1 MKEHSR
7 HMRTIMRLILFA
19 VCANAAVQHL
29 DVVAH
34 AIGDLLGVAAPIL
47 LGLFAAFILTIPI
60 NALERHLIRPHGKRA
75 LTLQKKLQRP
85 LSIALSIILI
95 VAAIAFV
102 SIAVIPNLVSSL
114 HSMIAD
120 LPALLEQFKEA
131 SLPFKEQAPELV
143 ARIQNLSF
151 DALGFESALSAI
163 LTRNTDSVADAV
175 VAVATSVF
183 GKALSAMLGLIIAI
197 SAACQKERLAAQ
209 AIRFVQTFFAKN
221 KAEKMI
227 GLVRRVR
234 NIFANFI
241 TGQVLEAIVL
251 GAMVFAGMLIFR
263 FPHAFSISA
272 LAMVMAL
279 IPILGAWISAIVGA
293 ILVLASDGLIRA
305 VGFVLLI
312 IILQQIEGNI
322 IYPRV
327 MGNRVGLPS
336 LWVLAAIT
344 LCSALMGIWGM
355 LLFVP
360 LFAVVYQLTRDQM
373 HSRQEMQSAH

>member
-1 MKEHSR
+1 MKEHGR
-7 HMRTIMRLILFA
+7 HIRTIMRLSLFA
-19 VCANAAVQHL
+19 VCVNAAVQHL

-34 AIGDLLGVAAPIL
+34 AIAYLLGVAAPIL

-60 NALERHLIRPHGKRA
+60 NALEKHLIRPHGNRA
-75 LTLQKKLQRP
+75 LKLQKKLQRP

-114 HSMIAD
+114 HSIIVD

-131 SLPFKEQAPELV
+131 SLSFREQAPGLV
-143 ARIQNLSF
+143 EKIQNMSF
-151 DALGFESALSAI
+151 DAIGFESALSAI
-163 LTRNTDSVADAV
+163 LTRNMDSVADTV
-175 VAVATSVF
+175 IAVATSVF
-183 GKALSAMLGLIIAI
+183 GKVFSAMLGLIIAI
-197 SAACQKERLAAQ
+197 SAAYQKERLAAQ
-209 AIRFVQTFFAKN
+209 AIRFVQTFFAER
-221 KAEKMI
+221 KAERTI
-227 GLVRRVR
+227 SLVRRVR

-241 TGQVLEAIVL
+241 TGQVLEAMVL

-272 LAMVMAL
+272 LVMVMAL
-279 IPILGAWISAIVGA
+279 IPILGAWVSAIVGA

-305 VGFVLLI
+305 LGFVVLI
-312 IILQQIEGNI
+312 IILQHIEGNI

-344 LCSALMGIWGM
+344 LGSALMGVWGM

-360 LFAVVYQLTRDQM
+360 LFAVVYQLIRDRM
-373 HSRQEMQSAH
+373 HSRQEMKSAQ